1 MNKEE
6 KVQEQWKAI
15 EGFQYEVSTCGNVR
29 RMNSNKRI
37 KGSVTN
43 GGYVIITLT
52 NEEGQKRFQLHR
64 LVAEAFIP
72 NPEKKPQVDHIDCD
86 RLNNNVTNLRW
97 VTAKENA
104 NNPITLER
112 VRKARLKRVV
122 EDQNIVYVYNNNLQ
136 LVTAYTSTNA
146 VKKDGLSQG
155 NVVRCCMGELKRY
168 KGLIFSYKP
177 LFSMEDR
184 IAQEEGDKATER
196 RETIK
201 KQNNEAMTRWLS
213 NDSNRKKVNEA
224 SLRAYYNRKLANG

>member
-1 MNKEE
+1 MQTERKNEE
-6 KVQEQWKAI
+6 WKAI
-15 EGFQYEVSTCGNVR
+15 DGYQYEVSDMGRVR
-29 RMNSNKRI
+29 KMNSNKCL
-37 KGSVTN
+37 KGSITRD
-43 GGYVIITLT
+43 GYRVMTLT
-52 NEEGQKRFQLHR
+52 NEMGQRRFQLHR

-72 NPEKKPQVDHIDCD
+72 NPEKKPQVDHINCQKLD
-86 RLNNNVTNLRW
+86 NSVHNLRW
-97 VTAKENA
+97 CTPKENA

-112 VRKARLKRVV
+112 VRKARLKRAM
-122 EDQNIVYVYNNNLQ
+122 EDTNIVYVYNDNLQ

-177 LFSMEDR
+177 LFSMDER

-196 RETIK
+196 RKTIK

-213 NDSNRKKVNEA
+213 IDGNRQKLNEA